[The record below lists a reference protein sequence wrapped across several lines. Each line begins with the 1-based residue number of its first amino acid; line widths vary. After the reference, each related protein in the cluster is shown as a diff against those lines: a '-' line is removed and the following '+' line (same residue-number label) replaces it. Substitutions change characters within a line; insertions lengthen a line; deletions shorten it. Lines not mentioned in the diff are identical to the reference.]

1 MVRLEDSVIARYEA
15 KGEKFEILIAPE
27 AAQKLRNNESVNILE
42 NLVID
47 TVFRDSSK
55 GTRASEE
62 SLAKIFGTTDI
73 EKVAREIVLKG
84 ELQITTE
91 QRRKMIETKRKEI
104 IATIARNAIDP
115 RTNLPHPI
123 QRIELAFEQAKV
135 RIDPFKATEV
145 QLKDVLDALKPI
157 LPIRFEKI
165 TVEIKVEAASYGKI
179 YNYIKASGAIK
190 KEEWTKDGF
199 LICHIEIP
207 AGLQTEFYDKLNQ
220 FTKGNIETKIIK

>member
-62 SLAKIFGTTDI
+62 SLAKIFGSTDI

-91 QRRKMIETKRKEI
+91 QRRKMIETKRKQI

-145 QLKDVLDALKPI
+145 QLKDALDALKPI